1 MTEQKLTMNTRD
13 RLLRG
18 EVVIAIIGPLDLPGR
33 EKFVSA
39 LRTIA
44 SAGPHTR
51 VGLGFHTDGRNWV
64 YDPSHL
70 DQWCD
75 DLVLSVRTATA
86 DNVHAV
92 AMQQTWLVDAEH
104 PLRFVIAGDYIIQI
118 NDHSIGDGA
127 TLLDRLATV
136 VKLACGDDEIP
147 TWVTTP
153 PRTLPLVR
161 ALESSFVRNRDGIRA
176 LLANRHAD
184 RAQPRVRD
192 TGELIPW
199 RPEMAIAGAASPVSA
214 LKSIQR
220 WIRETDRSVTVA
232 AALVV
237 LLRRAFETSGI
248 EVQRDTTMV
257 YNLRRYLPED
267 GGALTGNFISGLPL
281 RVDDGN
287 NPKQVSDAI
296 AKQLDSGRP
305 LVALVI
311 GVVRRA
317 IFGGDFV
324 LSGQVHAAPR
334 VQLVFN
340 NMGVARAL
348 QRLPW
353 KTSAEE
359 RTVSFVVR
367 PDEPEDIT
375 VIVAIVGGVIHLTAS
390 FHANVFNEQAITE
403 VLQRALDNPLVLLES
418 LAGA

>member
-1 MTEQKLTMNTRD
+1 MTERKLPMNTRD

-18 EVVIAIIGPLDLPGR
+18 EIVIAILGPLKLPER
-33 EKFVSA
+33 ESFVRA

-51 VGLGFHTDGRNWV
+51 VGLGFHADGRNWV
-64 YDPSHL
+64 FDRSQL

-75 DLVLSVRTATA
+75 DLVLTVRTATA
-86 DNVHAV
+86 ETVHAV

-104 PLRFVIAGDYIIQI
+104 PLRFVLAGDYIIQV

-127 TLLDRLATV
+127 TLLDRLSTV
-136 VKLACGDDEIP
+136 VKLACGDDDIP
-147 TWVTTP
+147 AWVTNP

-161 ALESSFVRNRDGIRA
+161 ALENSFVRNRGGVRA
-176 LLANRHAD
+176 LLANRKAD

-199 RPEMAIAGAASPVSA
+199 RPELAASVAASPPSA

-232 AALVV
+232 GALVV
-237 LLRRAFETSGI
+237 LLRRAFETSGM

-267 GGALTGNFISGLPL
+267 GGALTGNLISGLPL

-296 AKQLDSGRP
+296 ARQLDSGRP

-324 LSGQVHAAPR
+324 LAGQVHAVPR

-348 QRLPW
+348 QQLPW
-353 KTSAEE
+353 TTAVDE

-390 FHANVFNEQAITE
+390 FHANVFSEAAVTE
-403 VLQRALDNPLVLLES
+403 VLQRALDNPLALLES